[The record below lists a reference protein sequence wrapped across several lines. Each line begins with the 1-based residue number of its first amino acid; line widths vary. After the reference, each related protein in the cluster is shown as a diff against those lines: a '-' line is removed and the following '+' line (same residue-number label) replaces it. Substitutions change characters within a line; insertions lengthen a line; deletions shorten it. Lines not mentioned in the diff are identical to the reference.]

1 MVLGIRSLSGVQG
14 GVETHAEQL
23 YPRLAKLGCDVEAL
37 VRTPFTPRKHRHLG
51 DVRLRRIWSP
61 RAPGF
66 EALVHSLLGVL
77 YAGFSRPDVL
87 HIHAVGPAIVTPLA
101 RLMGLRVVVTHH
113 GPDYERDKW
122 GWFARSILRSGEK
135 LGMTYAHARIAIS
148 RVIVDAIR
156 ARIGRDSDLIPNG
169 AVAVELPRETEEIE
183 RYGLQRRR
191 YFLQVS
197 RIVPEKRQLELIR
210 AFARARPPGWQLA
223 IVGAGTGEYAA
234 RVEAAGRAEGVVL
247 TGFQKGA
254 VLRQLYAHAGAF
266 VLPSSHEGLP
276 IAILEALSHGLPVI
290 ASDIPANLEIGL
302 DASSYFPVGDTEAL
316 AQRLSRFAQIPVE
329 PAAVEARRQWVVS
342 TYDWDR
348 IAAQTLAVY
357 RRVLGRPSQIHEPRA
372 FT

>member
-1 MVLGIRSLSGVQG
+1 MVLGVRSLSGVQG

-23 YPRLAKLGCDVEAL
+23 YPRLAKLGCDVEVV
-37 VRTPFTPRKHRHLG
+37 VRTPFTPRKHERLG

-61 RAPGF
+61 RTPGF
-66 EALVHSLLGVL
+66 EALLHSVLGVF
-77 YAGFSRPDVL
+77 YAGISRPDVL
-87 HIHAVGPAIVTPLA
+87 HIHAVGPAIVAPLA

-122 GWFARSILRSGEK
+122 GWFARSVLRSGER

-148 RVIVDAIR
+148 RVIVEAIR
-156 ARIGRDSDLIPNG
+156 ARFGRDSDLIPNG
-169 AVAVELPRETEEIE
+169 AVSVELPRETDEIE
-183 RYGLQRRR
+183 RYGLRRGQ

-197 RIVPEKRQLELIR
+197 RIVPEKRQLDLIR
-210 AFARARPPGWQLA
+210 AFARARAPGWRLA
-223 IVGAGTGEYAA
+223 IVGAGTGEYAQQ
-234 RVEAAGRAEGVVL
+234 VEAAGRSEGVVL

-254 VLRQLYAHAGAF
+254 ALRQLYSHAGAF

-290 ASDIPANLEIGL
+290 ASSIPANLEIGL
-302 DASSYFPVGDTEAL
+302 DEASYFPVGDTEAL
-316 AQRLSRFAQIPVE
+316 AERLRQFAQAP
-329 PAAVEARRQWVVS
+329 PDPQAAEARRQWVAS

-357 RRVLGRPSQIHEPRA
+357 QRVLGRRSQIHEHRA
-372 FT
+372 ST